1 MVLKKKGDEQ
11 ITALQQTTFR
21 RENLSLVKA
30 IPKVVTIKNRDL
42 IAKLDG

>member
-1 MVLKKKGDEQ
+1 MKKNIAKKYM
-11 ITALQQTTFR
+11 
-21 RENLSLVKA
+21 VKA

>member
-1 MVLKKKGDEQ
+1 VTKSRPL
-11 ITALQQTTFR
+11 
-21 RENLSLVKA
+21 KA